1 MKVVCICSDLFT
13 SARSV
18 FYVKKLLFPLMETT
32 SNTLQLGMYP
42 VDRTDYE
49 GVKEYLI
56 TFGLT
61 PNQIKVFFYLGKIG
75 AKTAS
80 EIAKA
85 VKVPRSETYHLLTA
99 LQNKG
104 IVEASFQHPIKF
116 TSLSIKKAVH
126 VLLNTETERLN
137 KLKKSGPE
145 LEKIW
150 DKIPGSATNIEEKE
164 EEKFKVLQG
173 GNQVNSKIFDM
184 ILNAKNEC
192 RILGSE
198 KDFMKFYHANFLDA
212 LEEHQIDY
220 KLLTPITKK
229 LKYIFDGLDKSKVKK
244 QMFKVYRLTLIN
256 TTEKQFKIKSV
267 KLNGNKQIKD
277 SKLRNIVKSKTKY
290 LKIFFFKLFL
300 STSISDQSNSIP
312 TPHTKPVPSG
322 IHFQGGKY
330 QPDDLPVGSFGA
342 GYEPFVRKLLLPK
355 KRPP

>member
-1 MKVVCICSDLFT
+1 
-13 SARSV
+13 
-18 FYVKKLLFPLMETT
+18 META
-32 SNTLQLGMYP
+32 SNILQLGMYP

-49 GVKEYLI
+49 EVKEYLT
-56 TFGLT
+56 TFALT

-85 VKVPRSETYHLLTA
+85 VNVPRSETYHLLTA

-116 TSLSIKKAVH
+116 TSLSIKKTVH

-229 LKYIFDGLDKSKVKK
+229 SKYIFDELDKSKVKN
-244 QMFKVYRLTLIN
+244 LCST
-256 TTEKQFKIKSV
+256 V
-267 KLNGNKQIKD
+267 KENLCFLIKD
-277 SKLRNIVKSKTKY
+277 DDEVLFFIKNEGNSKEMRAIWTNSETIIYSKALLFSNLWSKTESSEVI
-290 LKIFFFKLFL
+290 L
-300 STSISDQSNSIP
+300 N
-312 TPHTKPVPSG
+312 
-322 IHFQGGKY
+322 
-330 QPDDLPVGSFGA
+330 
-342 GYEPFVRKLLLPK
+342 E
-355 KRPP
+355 

>member
-1 MKVVCICSDLFT
+1 MKVVCICSDLYT

-32 SNTLQLGMYP
+32 SNILQLGMYP

-229 LKYIFDGLDKSKVKK
+229 SKYIFDELDKSKVKN
-244 QMFKVYRLTLIN
+244 LGST
-256 TTEKQFKIKSV
+256 V
-267 KLNGNKQIKD
+267 KENLCFLIKD
-277 SKLRNIVKSKTKY
+277 DDEVLFFIKNEGNNKEMRAIWTNSETIIYSKALLFSSLWSKTESSEGD
-290 LKIFFFKLFL
+290 F
-300 STSISDQSNSIP
+300 
-312 TPHTKPVPSG
+312 
-322 IHFQGGKY
+322 
-330 QPDDLPVGSFGA
+330 
-342 GYEPFVRKLLLPK
+342 E
-355 KRPP
+355 

>member
-1 MKVVCICSDLFT
+1 
-13 SARSV
+13 
-18 FYVKKLLFPLMETT
+18 MEMA
-32 SNTLQLGMYP
+32 SNTLQLGMFP
-42 VDRTDYE
+42 VDRVDYE
-49 GVKEYLI
+49 EIKEYLT

-85 VKVPRSETYHLLTA
+85 VSVPRSETYHLLTA

-104 IVEASFQHPIKF
+104 IVDASFQHPIKF
-116 TSLSIKKAVH
+116 TALSIKKAVH

-150 DKIPGSATNIEEKE
+150 EKIPGATSKIEDET

-220 KLLTPITKK
+220 KLLTPISKK
-229 LKYIFDGLDKSKVKK
+229 SKYIFDALDKSKI
-244 QMFKVYRLTLIN
+244 RNLCS
-256 TTEKQFKIKSV
+256 SV
-267 KLNGNKQIKD
+267 KENLCFLLKDDEEVLFFIRNEGNNKEMRAIWTNSETIIY
-277 SKLRNIVKSKTKY
+277 SKALLFDNIWEKTESSEVD
-290 LKIFFFKLFL
+290 F
-300 STSISDQSNSIP
+300 
-312 TPHTKPVPSG
+312 
-322 IHFQGGKY
+322 
-330 QPDDLPVGSFGA
+330 
-342 GYEPFVRKLLLPK
+342 E
-355 KRPP
+355 

>member
-1 MKVVCICSDLFT
+1 
-13 SARSV
+13 
-18 FYVKKLLFPLMETT
+18 MEIA
-32 SNTLQLGMYP
+32 SNILQLGMYP
-42 VDRTDYE
+42 VDRDDYE
-49 GVKEYLI
+49 QVKEYLT

-85 VKVPRSETYHLLTA
+85 VNVPRSETYHLLTA

-116 TSLSIKKAVH
+116 SALSIKQAVY
-126 VLLNTETERLN
+126 VLINTETERLN

-150 DKIPGSATNIEEKE
+150 GKIPGAESKMEEDE

-184 ILNAKNEC
+184 ILNAKTEC

-220 KLLTPITKK
+220 KILTPVSKK
-229 LKYIFDGLDKSKVKK
+229 SKYIFDDLDKSRVKE
-244 QMFKVYRLTLIN
+244 LCS
-256 TTEKQFKIKSV
+256 SV
-267 KLNGNKQIKD
+267 KENLCFLIKD
-277 SKLRNIVKSKTKY
+277 DNEVLFFIKNEGNSKEMRAIWTNSETIIYSKALLFNNIWEKTDSSEGD
-290 LKIFFFKLFL
+290 FK
-300 STSISDQSNSIP
+300 
-312 TPHTKPVPSG
+312 
-322 IHFQGGKY
+322 
-330 QPDDLPVGSFGA
+330 
-342 GYEPFVRKLLLPK
+342 
-355 KRPP
+355 